1 MNRSQLVKA
10 LAESATH
17 PLADGDSESVTA
29 APGTSPVASRREIFV
44 WFEDTSTRPIE
55 GRRGIA
61 GLPESLLPHL
71 GATRVRE
78 RRYSEGHMHLLAAA
92 RMECGDEPSEL
103 FAALYTAAL
112 SVGTVAWIGTGAK
125 YARTWNDMYGL
136 TTRAGHKAPL

>member
-10 LAESATH
+10 LAESATQ
-17 PLADGDSESVTA
+17 PLADGERESSTA
-29 APGTSPVASRREIFV
+29 ISGSSPAASRRDIFV

-92 RMECGDEPSEL
+92 RLECGDEPSEL

-125 YARTWNDMYGL
+125 YARTWNDMYGRNPRL
-136 TTRAGHKAPL
+136 EYKASQ